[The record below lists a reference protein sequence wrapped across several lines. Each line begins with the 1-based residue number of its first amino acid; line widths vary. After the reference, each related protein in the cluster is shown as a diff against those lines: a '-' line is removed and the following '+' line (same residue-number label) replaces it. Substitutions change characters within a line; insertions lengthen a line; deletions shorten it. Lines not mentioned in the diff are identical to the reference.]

1 MTSLSL
7 FSLSRFSSGDIDE
20 GRLLHAA
27 IHDKDYDDS
36 AKLIKLNRSC
46 EHNLAKYNY

>member
-7 FSLSRFSSGDIDE
+7 FLSFSISLGDIDE

-27 IHDKDYDDS
+27 IQDKDNDDS

>member
-27 IHDKDYDDS
+27 IHNKDNDDS